1 MLETPEVACDVT
13 RGTQH
18 SKHGFIVDDRV
29 SRIVQMKVFLL
40 TVVMI
45 LNVMMMYTLFGLW
58 VFRPYQY
65 EPMAQEKQPRE
76 AAEQNINT
84 AMLDHF
90 EIIKL
95 LQSIIHRW
103 KGLLLRYI
111 MVSVVWLYIN

>member
-1 MLETPEVACDVT
+1 MSHHTNCLNSHITIEHTLHSCQTINWKVNCGLTPSELFDIASLDGSARVVV
-13 RGTQH
+13 G
-18 SKHGFIVDDRV
+18 VDQSRV
-29 SRIVQMKVFLL
+29 YVRDIFLL
-40 TVVMI
+40 LI
-45 LNVMMMYTLFGLW
+45 
-58 VFRPYQY
+58 
-65 EPMAQEKQPRE
+65 
-76 AAEQNINT
+76 

>member
-1 MLETPEVACDVT
+1 MSNNKLEVNCGLTPSELFDIANLSARVVV
-13 RGTQH
+13 G
-18 SKHGFIVDDRV
+18 VDQSRV
-29 SRIVQMKVFLL
+29 YVRDIFLL
-40 TVVMI
+40 LI
-45 LNVMMMYTLFGLW
+45 
-58 VFRPYQY
+58 
-65 EPMAQEKQPRE
+65 
-76 AAEQNINT
+76 